1 VNGSYGSRL
10 TADPIKNFAISLN
23 LLQKPSK
30 KALVL
35 RPFFRQKKISVK
47 DINMPSTDRA
57 SNWSVTI
64 NMKNVKKET
73 ADSFI
78 DYARSL
84 GWTVNGQLEK
94 GDKEGT
100 EHYQLH
106 VKTPQVRFSQIKKV
120 FPTAHIEAARN
131 VKALEKYVEKQETRI
146 GSIPDADVSYVTPA
160 KLWVMIYDL
169 YNTGDKD
176 GWNEYDDEVTLYRNS
191 LKLDKDPLMFFD
203 ASISTFIRQGYSVE
217 ALAVNPAI
225 RSIWKKFY
233 KDILFRSRGLDRQTD
248 RQEELFSQEV
258 DIPTYNADEE
268 QDSEEEEE
276 LYSEES
282 DRTQSE
288 GDEDSDS
295 SSLSSNSQSE
305 HSSVG

>member
-1 VNGSYGSRL
+1 MS
-10 TADPIKNFAISLN
+10 
-23 LLQKPSK
+23 
-30 KALVL
+30 
-35 RPFFRQKKISVK
+35 
-47 DINMPSTDRA
+47 STVRA

-64 NMKNVKKET
+64 NMKNVKKDT

-78 DYARSL
+78 DYARTL

-120 FPTAHIEAARN
+120 FPTAHIEVARN

-169 YNTGDKD
+169 FNTGDKD
-176 GWNEYDDEVTLYRNS
+176 GWNECDDEVTLYRDS
-191 LKLDKDPLMFFD
+191 LKLDKDPLVFFD
-203 ASISTFIRQGYSVE
+203 ACVSIFIRQGYSVE

-248 RQEELFSQEV
+248 RQDEILSQEGE
-258 DIPTYNADEE
+258 NASEE
-268 QDSEEEEE
+268 QDSQEEEEFDTE
-276 LYSEES
+276 SSGEEG
-282 DRTQSE
+282 E
-288 GDEDSDS
+288 GDENSDS
-295 SSLSSNSQSE
+295 SSLSSNDEGKYSCTR
-305 HSSVG
+305 

>member
-1 VNGSYGSRL
+1 V
-10 TADPIKNFAISLN
+10 
-23 LLQKPSK
+23 Q
-30 KALVL
+30 
-35 RPFFRQKKISVK
+35 
-47 DINMPSTDRA
+47 
-57 SNWSVTI
+57 
-64 NMKNVKKET
+64 T

-78 DYARSL
+78 EYARSL
-84 GWTVNGQLEK
+84 GWTVNGQLER

-100 EHYQLH
+100 DHYQLH

-169 YNTGDKD
+169 FDTGDKD
-176 GWNEYDDEVTLYRNS
+176 GWNDYDDEVFLYRDS
-191 LKLDKDPLMFFD
+191 LKLDKDPLAFFD
-203 ASISTFIRQGYSVE
+203 ACISTFIRQGYSVE

-248 RQEELFSQEV
+248 RHGELFSQQEE
-258 DIPTYNADEE
+258 NARGEE
-268 QDSEEEEE
+268 DYEEETSEDNSEEGGEEG
-276 LYSEES
+276 
-282 DRTQSE
+282 E
-288 GDEDSDS
+288 GDEDSYC
-295 SSLSSNSQSE
+295 SSLSSNDQS
-305 HSSVG
+305 